1 MDTTTVRCLMY
12 DPSVVHTVASLADHW
27 LVDPSVIY
35 RLIKSGKLK
44 AFKVGKEF
52 RVTDKAVREYEE
64 GWIDEC

>member
-1 MDTTTVRCLMY
+1 MAY
-12 DPSVVHTVASLADHW
+12 DPSVVHSVVQLADHW
-27 LVDPSVIY
+27 MVEPSVVY
-35 RLIKSGKLK
+35 RLIRSGKLK